1 LVIPLEAIGFGDV
14 KFIAAIG
21 AFLGWQAV
29 LFALCVG
36 SIIGC
41 AAALAGIFLARD
53 KTGARVPFGPF
64 LALGATIW
72 LFGGEEISKSYFLSG
87 AF

>member
-1 LVIPLEAIGFGDV
+1 MGFGDV

-21 AFLGWQAV
+21 AFLGWKAV
-29 LFALCVG
+29 LFSLCAA
-36 SIIGC
+36 SIFGC
-41 AAALAGIFLARD
+41 VAALAGISLARD
-53 KTGARVPFGPF
+53 STGARVPFGPF

-72 LFGGEEISKSYFLSG
+72 LFCGGEIWDSYFGIFPAGS